1 MKDLNNIVDKVVE
14 YCIEIG
20 FCKKKEDIQVSF
32 LNKQSHKEIY
42 YFLILREEDK
52 DKTLVISDFNPLYR
66 IIEVTIGD
74 GYINFDSYIRENDN
88 RRYLKLED

>member
-1 MKDLNNIVDKVVE
+1 MKDLNNIIDKVVE
-14 YCIEIG
+14 YYIKIG

-32 LNKQSHKEIY
+32 LSKQSHREIY
-42 YFLILREEDK
+42 YFLILRKEDK

-66 IIEVTIGD
+66 IIEVTISD
-74 GYINFDSYIRENDN
+74 GYINFDSYIRENNN